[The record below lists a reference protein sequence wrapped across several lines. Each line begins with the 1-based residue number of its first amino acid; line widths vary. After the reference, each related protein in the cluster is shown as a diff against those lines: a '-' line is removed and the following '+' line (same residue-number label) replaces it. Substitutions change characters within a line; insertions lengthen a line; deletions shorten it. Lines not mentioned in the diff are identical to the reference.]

1 MYNNIKNGGGA
12 MIDFY
17 FQLRQQMIDTMQNSL
32 KQVRQVLGFGVQEF
46 SDIVGL
52 TRQTVN
58 NLESGKNKMSAV
70 QYLAICAIIDHYTKD
85 RPELLQVLSTILSSN
100 DPVENSTVFSSV
112 EKGSLLKKWFLCFP
126 DDSKITGIFHEE
138 SDVIK
143 QEHFD
148 GVASS
153 YKIFLDETILC
164 EEGFGDWLQQASET
178 MKANHNRFLVPLKV
192 VEKIQGKIVSSD
204 PLVVEYSQRGLNLL
218 MQMQRQNVVEIRGE
232 KGDVNAIS
240 TFISVFAKFKCVN
253 RLALL
258 TQNGNLANQ
267 ILSLN
272 NEDIGG
278 FNILVTKFDK
288 EMGLLKWY
296 EDTSDFDSG
305 EILSDEVEEAE
316 MTTDFNSVLK
326 GWETIE

>member
-1 MYNNIKNGGGA
+1 

-58 NLESGKNKMSAV
+58 NLENRKNKMSAT
-70 QYLAICAIIDHYTKD
+70 QYVAICAVIDHCTKD
-85 RPELLQVLSTILSSN
+85 RPELLQVLSTIFSSN
-100 DPVENSTVFSSV
+100 VTVENSTVFSSI
-112 EKGSLLKKWFLCFP
+112 ENGSLLKKWFLCFP

-148 GVASS
+148 GIANS

-164 EEGFGDWLQQASET
+164 EEGFGDWLQQVSET
-178 MKANHNRFLVPLKV
+178 MKENHNSFLVPLKV
-192 VEKIQGKIVSSD
+192 VENIQGKIVSSD
-204 PLVVEYSQRGLNLL
+204 PLVVEHSQRGLNLL
-218 MQMQRQNVVEIRGE
+218 MRMQRQDMVEIRGE
-232 KGDVNAIS
+232 KSDVNAIS

-258 TQNGNLANQ
+258 TQNGNLAKQ

-278 FNILVTKFDK
+278 FNILATKFDK
-288 EMGLLKWY
+288 EVGLLKWY
-296 EDTSDFDSG
+296 DDTSDFDSG
-305 EILSDEVEEAE
+305 EILSGEVEEAE
-316 MTTDFNSVLK
+316 MTTDLDFALK

>member
-1 MYNNIKNGGGA
+1 

-58 NLESGKNKMSAV
+58 NLENRKNKMSAT
-70 QYLAICAIIDHYTKD
+70 QYVAICAVIDHCTKD

-100 DPVENSTVFSSV
+100 DTVENSTVFSSI
-112 EKGSLLKKWFLCFP
+112 ENGSLLKKWFLCFP

-148 GVASS
+148 GIANS

-164 EEGFGDWLQQASET
+164 EEGFGDWLQQVSET
-178 MKANHNRFLVPLKV
+178 MKENHNSF
-192 VEKIQGKIVSSD
+192 
-204 PLVVEYSQRGLNLL
+204 
-218 MQMQRQNVVEIRGE
+218 
-232 KGDVNAIS
+232 
-240 TFISVFAKFKCVN
+240 
-253 RLALL
+253 
-258 TQNGNLANQ
+258 
-267 ILSLN
+267 
-272 NEDIGG
+272 
-278 FNILVTKFDK
+278 
-288 EMGLLKWY
+288 WY
-296 EDTSDFDSG
+296 
-305 EILSDEVEEAE
+305 L
-316 MTTDFNSVLK
+316 
-326 GWETIE
+326 